1 MRITVLTVPDCPNGP
16 VAQERIAAAL
26 AGRAAEVECVE
37 VREEADAARLG
48 MTGSPTVLLDGVD
61 PFAVAGATPSIS
73 CRVYRDGGR
82 VEGAPSVAALRTAL
96 ADAGLEPDPL
106 DPIGRGGRGRVAPAE
121 RGLRAAH
128 QAVLRH
134 FATTGRAPGADAL
147 EPVAAAAGRT
157 VGDVLAELD
166 REDFLTLDEDGQVR
180 AAYPFCAVPTPHRVR
195 IDGGAEV
202 WSMCAVDALGIAAM
216 LGRNTVISSTDPVT
230 GEPVTVTSTDGT
242 TVWEPASAVVFVGHR
257 AVAGPAEAVCCGA
270 LNFFTS
276 RTSATT
282 WSQRHPDVRGDIVG
296 QDRAEELGRRTFGPL
311 LATVP
316 RSSPDSAYG
325 PLTSGPAV

>member
-134 FATTGRAPGADAL
+134 FATTGRAPGRMRWSPSRPL
-147 EPVAAAAGRT
+147 PGGRSGTCRRSWTGRT
-157 VGDVLAELD
+157 
-166 REDFLTLDEDGQVR
+166 
-180 AAYPFCAVPTPHRVR
+180 
-195 IDGGAEV
+195 
-202 WSMCAVDALGIAAM
+202 S
-216 LGRNTVISSTDPVT
+216 
-230 GEPVTVTSTDGT
+230 
-242 TVWEPASAVVFVGHR
+242 
-257 AVAGPAEAVCCGA
+257 
-270 LNFFTS
+270 
-276 RTSATT
+276 
-282 WSQRHPDVRGDIVG
+282 
-296 QDRAEELGRRTFGPL
+296 
-311 LATVP
+311 
-316 RSSPDSAYG
+316 
-325 PLTSGPAV
+325 